1 METTKKE
8 LHLKIAA
15 SIERVFAHRI
25 HEFYGTLADHYSKAE
40 QDPKKEEYLIKAGI
54 ESMKTGA
61 SSEAVYYIKQAL
73 KQIDRNGSK
82 QKRQIVIDLEEK
94 LAFALAVTGQ
104 CIESIEYC
112 ERLIAYY
119 YKPLPKSDFLRFV
132 NLFVNILLLYRILY
146 SKRSN
151 SETKSDEVNRK
162 LIKILIL
169 ESHSTAFVDPKK
181 LFFDTP
187 YAARFFNRKH
197 FGNEEAMTVMTAGPA
212 FLHTGILFNLG
223 KRVVEWGKKFIDED
237 FPLGWIRG
245 KFCIAMLDYD
255 LGKKVDLSDE
265 KKVTKYAIQVGEFF
279 YSTNYYFFSCLNL
292 IESGNEKQIHHF
304 LKRILHISEAFDSNS
319 SLAQYHR
326 MNITYNLKFRKLDEV
341 IKITDE
347 MVDFLQKKNLIYVL
361 IALFSYRSM
370 AFILRSNLT
379 EAIKNLG
386 EAEKIVKSLKM
397 ITLINVYQIVK
408 CHLEIAKFQQNSG
421 KHKDAGN
428 ILKSTKKLIK
438 LARNVKKNLP
448 EAYRLR
454 ALTYCLIQK
463 PAKALQ
469 NFKKSI
475 DAGLTYDCNL
485 ELSRTYFEA
494 GKFLHDPNNKKER
507 MNGMNGTECLMKAK
521 AMFEEMNLEWDLKE
535 YEKYFGEK

>member
-1 METTKKE
+1 
-8 LHLKIAA
+8 
-15 SIERVFAHRI
+15 
-25 HEFYGTLADHYSKAE
+25 
-40 QDPKKEEYLIKAGI
+40 
-54 ESMKTGA
+54 
-61 SSEAVYYIKQAL
+61 
-73 KQIDRNGSK
+73 
-82 QKRQIVIDLEEK
+82 
-94 LAFALAVTGQ
+94 
-104 CIESIEYC
+104 
-112 ERLIAYY
+112 
-119 YKPLPKSDFLRFV
+119 
-132 NLFVNILLLYRILY
+132 
-146 SKRSN
+146 
-151 SETKSDEVNRK
+151 
-162 LIKILIL
+162 
-169 ESHSTAFVDPKK
+169 
-181 LFFDTP
+181 
-187 YAARFFNRKH
+187 
-197 FGNEEAMTVMTAGPA
+197 
-212 FLHTGILFNLG
+212 
-223 KRVVEWGKKFIDED
+223 
-237 FPLGWIRG
+237 
-245 KFCIAMLDYD
+245 
-255 LGKKVDLSDE
+255 
-265 KKVTKYAIQVGEFF
+265 
-279 YSTNYYFFSCLNL
+279 
-292 IESGNEKQIHHF
+292 
-304 LKRILHISEAFDSNS
+304 LHISEAFDSNS

-370 AFILRSNLT
+370 AFILRLNLT
-379 EAIKNLG
+379 EARKNL
-386 EAEKIVKSLKM
+386 EDAEKIVKSLKM

-494 GKFLHDPNNKKER
+494 GKFLRDSNNKKER
-507 MNGMNGTECLMKAK
+507 INGMNGTECLIKAK
-521 AMFEEMNLEWDLKE
+521 SMFEEMNLQWDLKE
-535 YEKYFGEK
+535 HEKYLEG